1 MIPLKYVDLKGQNQ
15 VTDIDSLVDVVR
27 GPSGK
32 QQGWRALITYA
43 PSEGVFLELR
53 DAPPDVRGESRSE
66 TQEVTPGY
74 VEVTFGLTPAQIAQL
89 RITPNNW
96 VLIER

>member
-1 MIPLKYVDLKGQNQ
+1 MIPLKYIDLKGENQ

-53 DAPPDVRGESRSE
+53 DAPPDVRGDSRSE
-66 TQEVTPGY
+66 TEEVTSNY
-74 VEVTFGLTPAQIAQL
+74 VQVTFGLTPAQISQL
-89 RITPNNW
+89 RNGPRDW